1 MRFLLP
7 VDIRYNGSEKPAHP
21 LINHSKMKLRIE
33 DEEKISNYVNGTA
46 GEKDSGEVRAMFS
59 AGKDNEQLRS
69 FMSNDWNGFM
79 NSDIT
84 TGEELRPLLDNIHH
98 QISLREFNRSKNFV
112 SKLSGF
118 YARAAAV
125 IFIPL
130 LLGTGFLLLKG
141 MAGDAGKE
149 AVASIY
155 APAGSRVAFSLP
167 DGTEGM
173 LNSGSTLSYSMPF
186 EKKRNVALTGEA
198 WFAVTHDEKH
208 PFSVDAGNLDL
219 TVLGTVFNVN
229 AYPDENYTEVV
240 LETGSILVNCGQYKE
255 GMVMQPSE
263 RLVYRNSKIT
273 RSNADPSKYSSWTEG
288 KLVFRS
294 DSMSEVARRLE
305 RWYNVNVELMD
316 SDLENYSFRAT
327 FEDDPLEEVLKFLSM
342 TSPLRY
348 EITPREIIADSIYAK
363 STVKIYMK

>member
-1 MRFLLP
+1 
-7 VDIRYNGSEKPAHP
+7 
-21 LINHSKMKLRIE
+21 MKLSKE
-33 DEEKISNYVNGTA
+33 DGEKILNYVNGIA
-46 GEKDSGEVRAMFS
+46 GEKDSGEVRGMFS
-59 AGKDNEQLRS
+59 AGEGNEQLKS
-69 FMSNDWNGFM
+69 FIADDWNGFM

-84 TGEELRPLLDNIHH
+84 TGKELRPLLDSIHH
-98 QISLREFNRSKNFV
+98 QIRLDEFKHNKTLVR
-112 SKLSGF
+112 KLSGF

-125 IFIPL
+125 ILIPL
-130 LLGTGFLLLKG
+130 LLGTGFLLLRG

-155 APAGSRVAFSLP
+155 APAGSRVTFSLP

-186 EKKRNVALTGEA
+186 ESKRNVALTGEA
-198 WFAVTHDEKH
+198 WFEVTPDVKH
-208 PFSVDAGNLDL
+208 PFRVEAGNLEL
-219 TVLGTVFNVN
+219 TVLGTDFNVN

-240 LETGSILVNCGQYKE
+240 LETGSVLVNCEQYKE

-263 RLVYRNSKIT
+263 RLVYRNGRIT
-273 RSNADPSKYSSWTEG
+273 RTNADPSKYSSWTEG

-348 EITPREIIADSIYAK
+348 EITPREIMADSIYAK
-363 STVKIYMK
+363 STVKIYLK

>member
-1 MRFLLP
+1 
-7 VDIRYNGSEKPAHP
+7 
-21 LINHSKMKLRIE
+21 MKLSIE
-33 DEEKISNYVNGTA
+33 DGEKILNHVNGIA
-46 GEKDSGEVRAMFS
+46 GEKDSDDVRALFS
-59 AGKDNEQLRS
+59 AGEDNEQLKN
-69 FMSNDWNGFM
+69 FIANDWNGFM

-98 QISLREFNRSKNFV
+98 QIRLDEFKRNRTFV
-112 SKLSGF
+112 RKLSVL

-125 IFIPL
+125 ILIPL
-130 LLGTGFLLLKG
+130 LLGTGYLLLRG
-141 MAGDAGKE
+141 MAGDAGRP

-173 LNSGSTLSYSMPF
+173 LNSGSRLSYTMPF
-186 EKKRNVALTGEA
+186 EKKRNVALNGEA
-198 WFAVTHDEKH
+198 WFEVTPDVKH
-208 PFSVDAGNLDL
+208 PFRIDAGKLKL
-219 TVLGTVFNVN
+219 TVLGTTFNVN

-263 RLVYRNSKIT
+263 RLIYRSGKIT

-294 DSMSEVARRLE
+294 DSMSEVARRIE

-342 TSPLRY
+342 TSPIRY
-348 EITPREIIADSIYAK
+348 EITPREIMADSTFAK
-363 STVKIYMK
+363 STVKIYLK